1 MYFHNTPL
9 LVVSCF
15 SSCIPFVAT
24 ILIDVECMMIST
36 AMLLTK
42 LLAQKQKR
50 DQDATLALLSISNY
64 VALSPVQSQNIEGVM
79 RRTLHCC
86 RILYRAVDRL
96 SNPGVLV
103 VIYLPLFLSSFLKLQ
118 IQWCSEPHLQRCS
131 LIILSIQEVK
141 PQFYDSM
148 LFQSCDIDDN
158 FHSN

>member
-1 MYFHNTPL
+1 MLLLNQNNLYFNNNPL

-64 VALSPVQSQNIEGVM
+64 VALSPLQSQNIEGVM
-79 RRTLHCC
+79 QKQRRTFTTKTPRVKLFSPQL
-86 RILYRAVDRL
+86 RYFV
-96 SNPGVLV
+96 
-103 VIYLPLFLSSFLKLQ
+103 LFLQVTPIYSRSLERKNLQ
-118 IQWCSEPHLQRCS
+118 A
-131 LIILSIQEVK
+131 
-141 PQFYDSM
+141 
-148 LFQSCDIDDN
+148 SCL
-158 FHSN
+158 